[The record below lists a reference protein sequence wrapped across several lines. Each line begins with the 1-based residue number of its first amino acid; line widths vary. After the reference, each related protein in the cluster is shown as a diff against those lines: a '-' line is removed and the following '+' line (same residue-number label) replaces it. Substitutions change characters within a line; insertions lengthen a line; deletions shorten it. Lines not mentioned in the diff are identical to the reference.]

1 MIDSGATGNFINS
14 HYLRSYFEPSTVSS
28 KSSPYYLAM
37 ADGKQKIV
45 SRQCLTQLKI
55 QEHHEHLSLDS
66 TILHSYPIILGIPW
80 LKQHD
85 PGFTGPVIK
94 SRSTLRTV
102 SRSVV

>member
-28 KSSPYYLAM
+28 KSSPYYLTM

-66 TILHSYPIILGIPW
+66 TILHSYPIILGIP
-80 LKQHD
+80 
-85 PGFTGPVIK
+85 
-94 SRSTLRTV
+94 
-102 SRSVV
+102 